1 MARIKLPDGAIIEA
15 NDGITGKQVAEKI
28 GAGLAKAAIAA
39 KVNGNLVDLSA
50 PINGEVSIQIITSKD
65 TEGLEIM
72 RHSCAHIMA
81 EAICLLWPQ
90 TKLVYGP
97 TVDDGFYYD
106 IDLDEP
112 IRPGDF
118 ERIEEKM
125 SEIVKADKPF
135 IRKEMTRAEAIAKL
149 GGRKIQ
155 NRQRQPRNR
164 RHTQLL
170 LIRRRLRGPLPRAAY
185 PKRGQGGRIQDYV
198 GSGSLLARRLDA
210 ENAAKGLWNR
220 LAKPQRA

>member
-15 NDGITGKQVAEKI
+15 SDGITGKQVAEKI

-39 KVNGNLVDLSA
+39 KVNGNLVDLST
-50 PINGEVSIQIITSKD
+50 PITGDVSIQIITSKD

-81 EAICLLWPQ
+81 EAICQLWPQ

-97 TVDDGFYYD
+97 TVEDGFYYD

-125 SEIVKADKPF
+125 EIG
-135 IRKEMTRAEAIAKL
+135 RASCRERVL
-149 GGRKIQ
+149 
-155 NRQRQPRNR
+155 
-164 RHTQLL
+164 
-170 LIRRRLRGPLPRAAY
+170 RL
-185 PKRGQGGRIQDYV
+185 V
-198 GSGSLLARRLDA
+198 
-210 ENAAKGLWNR
+210 
-220 LAKPQRA
+220 